1 MKTNTWYKLIA
12 LQQALKEAAAAVRAG
27 NQTQFAEELQIDLD
41 GLDSLPLKLSN
52 LLLLEHKCPCAAGCM
67 ESFCSA
73 IECEFT
79 NADRES
85 KGGKIFKDTTEELI
99 RQAKE
104 A

>member
-1 MKTNTWYKLIA
+1 MNENTWHKLIA
-12 LQQALKEAAAAVRAG
+12 LQQALKEAADAVRAG
-27 NQTQFAEELQIDLD
+27 NRTHFAEELQIDLD
-41 GLDSLPLKLSN
+41 DLDYLSLKLSN

-73 IECEFT
+73 IDGEFT
-79 NADRES
+79 SADRES
-85 KGGKIFKDTTEELI
+85 KGGKIFKDTTEQLI